1 MWIILLYFYLNLY
14 SILFCFIGQFLFVI
28 IISYQ
33 SKIFFSGSLFNL
45 ISLLIIYF
53 NRGDPENKA
62 QEATG

>member
-14 SILFCFIGQFLFVI
+14 SILFYWSISIRNYHFL
-28 IISYQ
+28 
-33 SKIFFSGSLFNL
+33 SKQNIFSGSLFNL